1 MRRLQRQ
8 IEKTNYEIPRFA
20 RNDHAGAL
28 VRMTAPP
35 RPALYLPAPLRPF
48 AEFRAGKGG
57 ESSRCT
63 PKYMNESCQRMTEH
77 LHSFKVQLLGL
88 DEDRG
93 ARRV

>member
-20 RNDHAGAL
+20 RNDHAGVL

-35 RPALYLPAPLRPF
+35 CPALYLPAPLRPF

-57 ESSRCT
+57 EKIGLP
-63 PKYMNESCQRMTEH
+63 PKHMNECCQWMTEH
-77 LHSFKVQLLGL
+77 LHCCRVQFDDL
-88 DEDRG
+88 DEDRC
-93 ARRV
+93 ARRA